1 MKLLPPVILVP
12 FLYGH
17 FDRTDKC
24 CIICVW
30 EAVFAVRYC
39 DWQRVVLLFAACT
52 FPLFYILKP
61 GYITT
66 AVIIGFIVLSA
77 MGPPVV
83 LYLAEQF
90 SGFTNFIMNLSI
102 PVLYTGSAVLI
113 MFFYLLSWG
122 LSTVIYQRKV
132 F

>member
-1 MKLLPPVILVP
+1 MVIAIGLTSAALLVFGKLFSLSDIAIGSGL
-12 FLYGH
+12 F
-17 FDRTDKC
+17 
-24 CIICVW
+24 
-30 EAVFAVRYC
+30 
-39 DWQRVVLLFAACT
+39 LLFAACT

-61 GYITT
+61 GYITM

-90 SGFTNFIMNLSI
+90 SGLTNFIMNVSI
-102 PVLYTGSAVLI
+102 PVLYTGSALLI
-113 MFFYLLSWG
+113 MLFYLLSWG